1 MIEAVL
7 VSVLLIIFIAVI
19 AFQLGRSSGLSQA
32 QQAAATAIAMQGTRA
47 ATSTPTETATAT
59 ATETPAPTFTPT
71 LTPTPTATPA
81 SPAEWA
87 DRYFNL
93 TLAGLNTL
101 AVLDFTP
108 ARAADLTERLAYD
121 QGLVFVPASY
131 YELSREPWAAFVTP
145 RTPDGTPLPML
156 FWRSVETGNNIQGQL
171 LLDAVTAMID
181 PVSGYLPLAAG
192 ISHGALA
199 VDAQGIRHVVMVER
213 PEARGQL
220 TAYLWSQDA
229 PGGPFA
235 VVWRSEDD
243 PQWRFTAADSQIS
256 LEPDPERVLPDLV
269 ISGPLPA
276 DSAIRTEEGAAG
288 IFIEQ
293 APFAQQRLETRWQPL
308 LASDLDPNAAARIIG
323 YRLAQAEVQATPLS
337 TLATILSLLQSGQI
351 NRAQS
356 FVARIDLLNDMF
368 DLGLAT
374 PGDWMAVYVNDIDRE
389 IQDGGQSLRLRFFDN
404 ADRNRSFEALFA
416 QDDATGRFTLQSIA
430 PVVLAS
436 SAGLV
441 TPAPPRPTS
450 TPTPETAASAL
461 LTTTGELTLTIPLVD
476 VGGDAGIL
484 NPTLEPTPTA
494 TPTFTP
500 TPTDTPTV
508 TPTPTSTPL
517 PTDTPTPSPT
527 PTETPTPTPTEKP
540 LPIPAIPP
548 EAVAPLTGYMLLTE
562 TGRLRGGPGTD
573 YIVIAALQNGTPVEI
588 FGVTEA
594 EDWLLIRA
602 ASVED
607 GRTGVLGWVATQLVV
622 AYGDFTGVPRYRAD
636 GTSVDAPPA
645 AEGEQP
651 SVLGALPTATPTP
664 TPLVTP
670 VLRLPAVQTPAVGSI
685 PAPEADEMIITIAG
699 AAIPPD
705 PLAPL
710 PATAADGSAIQ
721 VSVADAV
728 IELWSTVL
736 GEETGRWAPAPATL
750 LWPGAVVY
758 MTGAANDAGNW
769 TATRLRIVAAPSV
782 ERVKEVTLPEIAAA
796 TGENAAIALLGSR
809 TTPGVYLLDR
819 DGRAQQLWQYE
830 SVAAWLAADP
840 NAGFVLNE
848 PPTPGGLNTFTWMR
862 NDGTGLQIVAQPYR
876 TIRGVAGDAYTGLW
890 WIETPDAAVD
900 LWQLWHYDPA
910 TAQISLQLQGDGVRF
925 GQASSVAQGSLTP
938 TLIAV
943 QPVTPGDPRAVY
955 LYVDTSDTTLQQP
968 YTGVFR
974 LRVESDAEGRGVV
987 IEGPQQLLER
997 GAYRGPLVLSPDQT
1011 RLAFFTYDAGHP
1023 SLTSGVVTPANT
1035 VNVLTL
1041 AGRGASIIRTAYAT
1055 ETRFEFLAP
1064 ELAWQGN
1071 ERLLLAR
1078 SRFVAGRTDALD
1090 RFGIVQV
1097 QLPPPGSS
1105 PAEPIVANSY
1115 LLSRQQSLLDFAP
1128 CLDGATALV
1137 LTRDQTGAQ
1146 QLLRWNGQN
1155 QATPIFG
1162 LPATLD
1168 RTFLCWQP

>member
-1 MIEAVL
+1 MAA
-7 VSVLLIIFIAVI
+7 LLIIFIAVI

-32 QQAAATAIAMQGTRA
+32 QEAAATAAAMQVGRA
-47 ATSTPTETATAT
+47 ATFTPTASAT

-93 TLAGLNTL
+93 ALAGLNTL
-101 AVLDFTP
+101 AALDFTP
-108 ARAADLTERLAYD
+108 TRAADLTRRLAYA
-121 QGLVFVPASY
+121 QGLVFAPASY
-131 YELSREPWAAFVTP
+131 YELSRDPWAAFVTP
-145 RTPDGTPLPML
+145 RTPNGTALPMI
-156 FWRSVETGNNIQGQL
+156 FWRSSETGDSIEGQL
-171 LLDAVTAMID
+171 LLDAVAALRD
-181 PVSGYLPLAAG
+181 PTTGYTPLVAG
-192 ISHGALA
+192 VSHGALA
-199 VDAQGIRHVVMVER
+199 VDAQGIRHVIMVER

-220 TAYLWSQDA
+220 TAYLWSQAA
-229 PGGPFA
+229 PGGPFT
-235 VVWRSEDD
+235 VVWRSDED
-243 PQWRFTAADSQIS
+243 PQWRFRAADSRVS
-256 LEPDPERVLPDLV
+256 LAPNAERVLPDLI

-276 DSAIRTEEGAAG
+276 DSAIRTEDGAAG
-288 IFIEQ
+288 VFIEQ

-308 LASDLDPNAAARIIG
+308 LASDLDANAAARIIG

-356 FVARIDLLNDMF
+356 LVARIDLLTDMF
-368 DLGLAT
+368 NLGLAT

-404 ADRNRSFEALFA
+404 ADRNRSYEAIFEQNA
-416 QDDATGRFTLQSIA
+416 ATGRFTLQSVA

-441 TPAPPRPTS
+441 TPAPSRPTS
-450 TPTPETAASAL
+450 TPTLAPVASAL
-461 LTTTGELTLTIPLVD
+461 LTATGELTLTLPLVD

-508 TPTPTSTPL
+508 TATPTSTPL

-527 PTETPTPTPTEKP
+527 PTETPSPTPTEKP

-607 GRTGVLGWVATQLVV
+607 GRSGVLGWVSTQLVV
-622 AYGDFTGVPRYRAD
+622 PYGDFTGVPRYRAD
-636 GTSVDAPPA
+636 GVSVDAPPA
-645 AEGEQP
+645 TEGEQP

-670 VLRLPAVQTPAVGSI
+670 VLRLPTVQTPAVGSI
-685 PAPEADEMIITIAG
+685 PAPEAAESIITIAG
-699 AAIPPD
+699 ATIPPD
-705 PLAPL
+705 PLAPI

-721 VSVADAV
+721 VRGADAV
-728 IELWSTVL
+728 IEIWSAVL
-736 GEETGRWAPAPATL
+736 GEEAGRWAPAPATL

-758 MTGAANDAGNW
+758 MTGAPAVGGDW
-769 TATRLRIVAAPSV
+769 VATRLRIVAAPPT

-796 TGENAAIALLGSR
+796 TGEGVAIALLGSR

-819 DGRAQQLWQYE
+819 NGRAQQLWQYE
-830 SVAAWLAADP
+830 SAAAWLTADP
-840 NAGFVLNE
+840 NAGFVLSE
-848 PPTPGGLNTFTWMR
+848 PSTPGSVNTFSWMR

-876 TIRGVAGDAYTGLW
+876 TVRGVAGDAYGGLW
-890 WIETPDAAVD
+890 WIETPDAGVD

-910 TAQISLQLQGDGVRF
+910 TAQIVMRLQGDGALF
-925 GQASSVAQGSLTP
+925 GQASSTAQASLTP

-943 QPVTPGDPRAVY
+943 QPITPGDPKAIY
-955 LYVDTSDTTLQQP
+955 LYVDTVDTTLQQP

-974 LRVESDAEGRGVV
+974 LRVESDAAGRGAIV
-987 IEGPQQLLER
+987 EGPQQLLER
-997 GAYRGPLVLSPDQT
+997 SAYRGPLALSPDQS
-1011 RLAFFTYDAGHP
+1011 RLAFFTYDPAQP
-1023 SLTSGVVTPANT
+1023 SLTSGQVTPPNT

-1064 ELAWQGN
+1064 ELSWQGN
-1071 ERLLLAR
+1071 ERLVLAR
-1078 SRFVAGRTDALD
+1078 SRFAPGRTDALD
-1090 RFGIVQV
+1090 RFGVVQV

-1105 PAEPIVANSY
+1105 PADPIVANSY
-1115 LLSRQQSLLDFAP
+1115 LLARQQSLLDFAP
-1128 CLDGATALV
+1128 CLDETTTLV
-1137 LTRDQTGAQ
+1137 LTRDLAGVQ
-1146 QLLRWNGQN
+1146 QLLRWSGQN

-1162 LPATLD
+1162 LPDALD